1 METCRWCGKVVGY
14 YGNREAHIMK
24 RIRDQLGSLTDIER
38 RDDPVLSQ
46 LGRVKMISVM
56 VGAV

>member
-46 LGRVKMISVM
+46 LG
-56 VGAV
+56 